1 MRKLNI
7 LKAIVDFVCI
17 MSYITVPILII
28 LFGYFLI
35 SDQPITT
42 YFKINGSEVTNID
55 LSSKIIMILFLISFL
70 LIVYSIFLFRKIL
83 LSFQKIIIFDEEI
96 IKNFKNIGI
105 LLITSGLISGITEFI
120 FNMSQ
125 HKINFEI
132 GLNSFVII
140 CILGLFSMVLS
151 EVFTIAKKQKEE
163 NELTI

>member
-17 MSYITVPILII
+17 MSFITIPILII
-28 LFGYFLI
+28 LFGYLLI
-35 SDQPITT
+35 INEPISIPI
-42 YFKINGSEVTNID
+42 KINGLEVTNVD
-55 LSSKIIMILFLISFL
+55 LPSKIVLLFLTISFF
-70 LIVYSIFLFRKIL
+70 LILYSIFLFRKTL
-83 LSFQKIIIFDEEI
+83 RLFQKTIIFDEEI